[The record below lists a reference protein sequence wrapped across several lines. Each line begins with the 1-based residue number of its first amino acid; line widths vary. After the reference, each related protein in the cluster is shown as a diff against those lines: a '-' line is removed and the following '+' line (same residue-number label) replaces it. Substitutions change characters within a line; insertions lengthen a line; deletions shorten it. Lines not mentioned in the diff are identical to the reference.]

1 MDLVHTSNNDSDNND
16 NDDDNDDVDAN
27 TLEKRS
33 SNPRA
38 RVSNT
43 TIVRSSERD
52 QLFRNFRLRTPAKS
66 NARSRIITILTLT
79 NKSHEIHEHTPNRF
93 ALKRPFEAYT
103 MRHTP
108 ARPRHAR
115 AMLAV
120 TYVSVF
126 VVALWIPFVVAETSK
141 RCEVPVGVDASL
153 LRFVSEVDVGLAAL
167 LLFNAINV
175 LICLWEIALWRHR
188 DLVIKRNRGYVK
200 KFGDRVRVL
209 ASSRRSSGRD
219 ASKEGRKEGD

>member
-1 MDLVHTSNNDSDNND
+1 MGHG
-16 NDDDNDDVDAN
+16 
-27 TLEKRS
+27 
-33 SNPRA
+33 
-38 RVSNT
+38 
-43 TIVRSSERD
+43 
-52 QLFRNFRLRTPAKS
+52 
-66 NARSRIITILTLT
+66 
-79 NKSHEIHEHTPNRF
+79 HTPNRF

-108 ARPRHAR
+108 ARTRHAR

-141 RCEVPVGVDASL
+141 RCELPVGVDASL
-153 LRFVSEVDVGLAAL
+153 WRFVSEVDVGLAAL

-175 LICLWEIALWRHR
+175 LVCLWEIALWRHR

-200 KFGDRVRVL
+200 KFGDRVRVF
-209 ASSRRSSGRD
+209 ASSRRSRGRD
-219 ASKEGRKEGD
+219 VAQRRKEGRKETDCLLVSDRDR